1 MKSMRKVCEL
11 DIELSEEERD
21 LLTTGYKNVMEAK
34 RVSLRVISSIEKME
48 DSKGNDQNVKLI
60 KGQQEMVKYEFFNV
74 CNDILSLIDSH
85 LIPSTTTN
93 VESIVLFNR
102 VKGDYFRYM
111 AEFGS
116 DAERKENAD
125 NSLDAYKVAMEMAEN
140 SLAPTNMVRLGLAL
154 NFSIFNYEIHKS
166 IESACKLVK
175 KAYDEAIAE
184 LDGLDKNICEE
195 SMYIIEMLKYNLS
208 MWTSGDGDGCFSLSE
223 AIERTYKSGFKRSG
237 LRPVTI
243 DLKDG
248 TVVNFWVSKTKPESK
263 PKPNLLLIHGLGA
276 TAIWQWYDVAR
287 RLSRYFNLYIP
298 DLVFFGGS
306 STTRPER
313 SDIFQAQ
320 TLMRALEAQSVKK
333 FSLVGL
339 SYGGFVGYR
348 MASMYADAVEKVVIC
363 CAAVCVEEKDMKAGV
378 FKVSDLDEASKI
390 LVPESVKKL
399 RELMGYIFY
408 KPALARLVPT
418 CLLHD
423 FIEHALTRDNMEEK
437 RELIK
442 AIPKDRI
449 ISEIPKLKQP
459 TLIIWGEHDQVFPL
473 EMGKRL
479 EKHVGDNGKLVI
491 IKRTG
496 HIFNFEKPKKFIKLL
511 KSFLLETSKPQ
522 IPVSNV

>member
-1 MKSMRKVCEL
+1 M
-11 DIELSEEERD
+11 
-21 LLTTGYKNVMEAK
+21 TG
-34 RVSLRVISSIEKME
+34 
-48 DSKGNDQNVKLI
+48 
-60 KGQQEMVKYEFFNV
+60 F
-74 CNDILSLIDSH
+74 
-85 LIPSTTTN
+85 
-93 VESIVLFNR
+93 
-102 VKGDYFRYM
+102 
-111 AEFGS
+111 
-116 DAERKENAD
+116 
-125 NSLDAYKVAMEMAEN
+125 
-140 SLAPTNMVRLGLAL
+140 
-154 NFSIFNYEIHKS
+154 
-166 IESACKLVK
+166 
-175 KAYDEAIAE
+175 
-184 LDGLDKNICEE
+184 
-195 SMYIIEMLKYNLS
+195 
-208 MWTSGDGDGCFSLSE
+208 FSLSQ

-248 TVVNFWVSKTKPESK
+248 TVVNFWVSKTQPESK

-287 RLSRYFNLYIP
+287 RLSRHFNLYIP

-348 MASMYADAVEKVVIC
+348 MAAMYADAVERVVIC

-449 ISEIPKLKQP
+449 ISEIPKLTQP

-479 EKHVGDNGKLVI
+479 EKHLGDNGRLVI

-496 HIFNFEKPKKFIKLL
+496 HIFNFERPKTFLKHL
-511 KSFLLETSKPQ
+511 KSFLLETNPQ
-522 IPVSNV
+522 QNPISNGSV

>member
-1 MKSMRKVCEL
+1 M
-11 DIELSEEERD
+11 
-21 LLTTGYKNVMEAK
+21 T
-34 RVSLRVISSIEKME
+34 
-48 DSKGNDQNVKLI
+48 
-60 KGQQEMVKYEFFNV
+60 
-74 CNDILSLIDSH
+74 
-85 LIPSTTTN
+85 
-93 VESIVLFNR
+93 
-102 VKGDYFRYM
+102 
-111 AEFGS
+111 
-116 DAERKENAD
+116 
-125 NSLDAYKVAMEMAEN
+125 
-140 SLAPTNMVRLGLAL
+140 
-154 NFSIFNYEIHKS
+154 
-166 IESACKLVK
+166 
-175 KAYDEAIAE
+175 
-184 LDGLDKNICEE
+184 
-195 SMYIIEMLKYNLS
+195 
-208 MWTSGDGDGCFSLSE
+208 GCFSLSE

-237 LRPVTI
+237 LQPVTI

-248 TVVNFWVSKTKPESK
+248 TVVNFWVSKTQPESK

-348 MASMYADAVEKVVIC
+348 MAAMYGDAVERVVIC

-423 FIEHALTRDNMEEK
+423 FIEHVSYFLLFFFHFFN
-437 RELIK
+437 
-442 AIPKDRI
+442 
-449 ISEIPKLKQP
+449 
-459 TLIIWGEHDQVFPL
+459 LIIL
-473 EMGKRL
+473 R
-479 EKHVGDNGKLVI
+479 HVSLC
-491 IKRTG
+491 
-496 HIFNFEKPKKFIKLL
+496 L
-511 KSFLLETSKPQ
+511 KNIYDMKMVLK
-522 IPVSNV
+522 